1 MAETLTVDPTPEAEV
16 AGEVDGVQLSAE
28 EQDSLQVGT
37 EIQEAQEGSQQELV
51 KQAGQFANSPMADPQ
66 KNPDAKDMAQQLLR
80 PQPSNQPT
88 PPEQ

>member
-1 MAETLTVDPTPEAEV
+1 MHLIKSQE
-16 AGEVDGVQLSAE
+16 QL
-28 EQDSLQVGT
+28 Q
-37 EIQEAQEGSQQELV
+37 QEKSRQMQEGSQQELV